1 MFDLCPIDWSGIAA
15 IVSFVM
21 VIVTT
26 ISLCQNKKQ
35 LKEMKRQWDEEH
47 QPVIVFKIK
56 GIGYEMYSLVM
67 ENCGKT
73 TAKNIRFHLSPDY
86 LDLVKLPTLKAYLEG
101 LSENVYQ
108 LLPGER
114 VSFEF
119 ACKEIIA
126 MLDHSGHH
134 TILRQQY
141 SYDELKTNY
150 ASMSSQ
156 DCLIE
161 GTYDGGGI
169 ISQTVGLVNHYI
181 EPFSVEESLSLLH
194 RDLIDIKLSFQKHDG
209 SDTALKELE
218 KISEALT
225 KEK

>member
-47 QPVIVFKIK
+47 RPVVVFKIK
-56 GIGYEMYSLVM
+56 GIGYEMYNLVM

-73 TAKNIRFHLSPDY
+73 TANNIRFHLSPDY
-86 LDLVKLPTLKAYLEG
+86 LNLVKLPTLKAYLEG
-101 LSENVYQ
+101 LSNNVYQ

-114 VSFEF
+114 ISFEF

-126 MLDHSGHH
+126 MLDRSGHH
-134 TILRQQY
+134 TILGQQY

-161 GTYDGGGI
+161 GTYDGGGV

-194 RDLIDIKLSFQKHDG
+194 RDLVDLKLSFQKHDG
-209 SDTALKELE
+209 SDTTLKELE
-218 KISEALT
+218 QIREALT

>member
-47 QPVIVFKIK
+47 RPVVVFKIK
-56 GIGYEMYSLVM
+56 GIGYEMYNLVM

-73 TAKNIRFHLSPDY
+73 TAKNIRFRLSPNY

-101 LSENVYQ
+101 LSNNVYQ

-114 VSFEF
+114 ISFEF
-119 ACKEIIA
+119 ACKETIA
-126 MLDHSGHH
+126 MLNAESSW
-134 TILRQQY
+134 L
-141 SYDELKTNY
+141 SYNIR
-150 ASMSSQ
+150 A
-156 DCLIE
+156 
-161 GTYDGGGI
+161 
-169 ISQTVGLVNHYI
+169 TV
-181 EPFSVEESLSLLH
+181 LL
-194 RDLIDIKLSFQKHDG
+194 
-209 SDTALKELE
+209 
-218 KISEALT
+218 
-225 KEK
+225 

>member
-1 MFDLCPIDWSGIAA
+1 MFDLCPIDWSGLAA

-47 QPVIVFKIK
+47 RPVVVFKIK
-56 GIGYEMYSLVM
+56 GIGYEMYNIVM

-73 TAKNIRFHLSPDY
+73 TAKNIRFHLSQDY

-101 LSENVYQ
+101 LSNNVYQ

-114 VSFEF
+114 ISFEF

-126 MLDHSGHH
+126 MLDRSGHH
-134 TILRQQY
+134 TILGQQY

-161 GTYDGGGI
+161 GTYDGGGV

-194 RDLIDIKLSFQKHDG
+194 RDLVDLKLSFQKHDG
-209 SDTALKELE
+209 SDTTLKELE
-218 KISEALT
+218 KIREALT